1 MAARRSSSPGRRS
14 PLPTPPS
21 TPPRSTSRSGPNARS
36 NSPSKSRGVAAA
48 KPPLAAAAAAA
59 RTQLVLQLAV
69 FLDLLGVMLVVPNL
83 IHRFKELGISTA
95 NYGVVSSVYSASQV
109 RARATAG
116 VSVRARVRVRVRV
129 TVMVT
134 VRAGCATPPALLRR
148 ADRGRPPDR
157 LPG

>member
-1 MAARRSSSPGRRS
+1 
-14 PLPTPPS
+14 
-21 TPPRSTSRSGPNARS
+21 
-36 NSPSKSRGVAAA
+36 VAAA